1 MTRALRCS
9 TLGLTLAL
17 GLAGAAG
24 AGEPFRR
31 GIVLADDPLE
41 HEAVISTRGVDKPR
55 WTLFQG
61 TTAPD
66 NHLMAHVDRRSGAV
80 RFEVRQAL
88 SYLGPF
94 RDFRQANYETPA
106 QPMVAELR
114 KVEANR
120 AICDGLDQAMT
131 CFEEVSFSVAET
143 DLRRLAAPDATT
155 VEPGRW
161 SFKFKP
167 VLGREHRT
175 SVSTAEIAGLLDAV
189 DQYRRALP
197 SAEAAAPVPT
207 LP

>member
-1 MTRALRCS
+1 MRAFRYS
-9 TLGLTLAL
+9 ALGLTLAL
-17 GLAGAAG
+17 SLAGAA
-24 AGEPFRR
+24 AADEPFKR
-31 GIVLADDPLE
+31 GITLADDPLE

-61 TTAPD
+61 STAPD
-66 NHLMAHVDRRSGAV
+66 NHLLAHVDRRSGAV

-88 SYLGPF
+88 NYLGPF
-94 RDFRQANYETPA
+94 RDFRTANYETRARPV
-106 QPMVAELR
+106 VADLR

-120 AICDGLDQAMT
+120 AVCDGLDQAMT
-131 CFEEVSFSVAET
+131 CFEEVSFTVGEA
-143 DLRRLAAPDATT
+143 DLRRLSAPGATT

-175 SVSTAEIAGLLDAV
+175 SVSTAEIASLLDAV
-189 DQYRRALP
+189 DQYRRTLP
-197 SAEAAAPVPT
+197 TTQAAASVPT

>member
-1 MTRALRCS
+1 MTRAFRYS
-9 TLGLTLAL
+9 ALGLTLAL
-17 GLAGAAG
+17 LAGAAA
-24 AGEPFRR
+24 AGEPFGR
-31 GIVLADDPLE
+31 GIALADDPLE

-61 TTAPD
+61 STAPD
-66 NHLMAHVDRRSGAV
+66 NHLLAHVDRRSGAV

-88 SYLGPF
+88 NYLGPF
-94 RDFRQANYETPA
+94 RDFRTANYETQARPIIA
-106 QPMVAELR
+106 DLR

-120 AICDGLDQAMT
+120 AFCDGLDQAMT
-131 CFEEVSFSVAET
+131 CFEEVSFTVAEA
-143 DLRRLAAPDATT
+143 DLRRLAAPGATT

-175 SVSTAEIAGLLDAV
+175 SVSTAEIATLLDAV
-189 DQYRRALP
+189 DQYRRTLP
-197 SAEAAAPVPT
+197 TAQAAAPVPT